1 MRSSFEI
8 EKLTSPSAA
17 DPLSIGQLAE
27 RTGVSVSAIRFYE
40 NKGLVQPSRNAG
52 GQRRFKRADVR
63 RISFIL
69 IAQQLGL
76 TIREIGDAL
85 AALPDRRTPTQAD
98 WARISTGLKD
108 RLDQQIEELTRMRGR
123 LDSCIGCGCLSLK
136 ACQLYNPRDRLAGLG
151 AGPHFGVTD
160 PPDL

>member
-1 MRSSFEI
+1 MHS
-8 EKLTSPSAA
+8 EKVTSPTAA

-27 RTGVSVSAIRFYE
+27 RTGVAVSAIRFYE
-40 NKGLVQPSRNAG
+40 DKGLVQPTRNTG

-69 IAQQLGL
+69 IAQKLGL
-76 TIREIGDAL
+76 SIREIGDAL
-85 AALPDRRTPTQAD
+85 TSLPDRRTPTQSD
-98 WARISTGLKD
+98 WARISASLKD
-108 RLDQQIEELTRMRGR
+108 RLDQQIDALTQMRGR

-160 PPDL
+160 PPD

>member
-1 MRSSFEI
+1 MP
-8 EKLTSPSAA
+8 PSAD

-85 AALPDRRTPTQAD
+85 TSLPDSRTPTQSD
-98 WARISTGLKD
+98 WARISSGLKD
-108 RLDQQIEELTRMRGR
+108 RLDQQISSLTRMRGR
-123 LDSCIGCGCLSLK
+123 LDNCIGCGCLSLK
-136 ACQLYNPRDRLAGLG
+136 ACQLYNPRDRLARLG

-160 PPDL
+160 PPD

>member
-1 MRSSFEI
+1 MKSK
-8 EKLTSPSAA
+8 KLTSPSAA

-27 RTGVSVSAIRFYE
+27 RTGVSVPAIRFYE

>member
-1 MRSSFEI
+1 MESK
-8 EKLTSPSAA
+8 KLTSPSAT

-108 RLDQQIEELTRMRGR
+108 RLDQQIDELTRMRGR
-123 LDSCIGCGCLSLK
+123 LDSCIGCGCLSLR

-160 PPDL
+160 PPD

>member
-1 MRSSFEI
+1 LK
-8 EKLTSPSAA
+8 EKNIMSPTAA
-17 DPLSIGQLAE
+17 DPLTIGQLAE
-27 RTGVSVSAIRFYE
+27 RTGVTVSAIRFYE
-40 NKGLVQPSRNAG
+40 DKGLVQPSRNAG

-85 AALPDRRTPTQAD
+85 TALPDRRTPNQSD
-98 WARISTGLKD
+98 WARISSGLKD
-108 RLDQQIEELTRMRGR
+108 RLDQQIEALTRMRGR

-136 ACQLYNPRDRLAGLG
+136 ACQLYNPRDRLGRLG

-160 PPDL
+160 PPD

>member
-1 MRSSFEI
+1 MESK
-8 EKLTSPSAA
+8 KLTSPSAT

-27 RTGVSVSAIRFYE
+27 RTSVSVSAIRFYE
-40 NKGLVQPSRNAG
+40 DKGLVQPSRNAG

-85 AALPDRRTPTQAD
+85 TALPDRRTPTQAD

-108 RLDQQIEELTRMRGR
+108 RLDQQIDELTRMRGR

-160 PPDL
+160 PPD

>member
-1 MRSSFEI
+1 MKSK
-8 EKLTSPSAA
+8 KLTSPSAA

>member
-1 MRSSFEI
+1 MDQKNLI
-8 EKLTSPSAA
+8 SPKAG

-27 RTGVSVSAIRFYE
+27 RTGVTVSAIRFYE
-40 NKGLVQPSRNAG
+40 DKGLVQPTRNPG

-76 TIREIGDAL
+76 TIREIGEAL
-85 AALPDRRTPTQAD
+85 TSLPDQRTPTQSD
-98 WARISTGLKD
+98 WARISTSLKD
-108 RLDQQIEELTRMRGR
+108 RLDQQIEDLTRMRGR

-136 ACQLYNPRDRLAGLG
+136 ACQLYNPQDRLGRLG

-160 PPDL
+160 LPD